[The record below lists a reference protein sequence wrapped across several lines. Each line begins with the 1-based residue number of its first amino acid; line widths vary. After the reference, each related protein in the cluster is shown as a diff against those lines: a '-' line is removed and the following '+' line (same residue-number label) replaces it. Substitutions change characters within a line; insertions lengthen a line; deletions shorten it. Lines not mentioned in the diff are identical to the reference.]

1 MAETAIQPPV
11 YSLSQIPQPVKAASR
26 LSDCNTGSNTRI
38 LYILRLQYCNGK
50 EAPIHELV

>member
-1 MAETAIQPPV
+1 MAETATQPPV
-11 YSLSQIPQPVKAASR
+11 YSLSQIPRPVKAASR

-38 LYILRLQYCNGK
+38 LYIPRLQYCNGK